1 MGLLFAHDHKFRLIE
16 GVYYSPGGL
25 SDDVLSRY
33 VDLFGNVTVVARVIR
48 EKKVDGKYSKIQ
60 NPNIRIIERKSLSS
74 REFKSLIASYAH
86 IIARLPSRIG
96 SETVYVSKKLKKDY
110 LVEMVA
116 CPWDSYWNHSLKGKI
131 VAPFGYLLNRYQV
144 RFAPYVVYVTEHFLQ
159 KRYPTNGKSIG
170 VSDVMLPEQSSENIL
185 SKRKEK
191 IISPAKEILLGTA
204 AAINV
209 PYKGQRFII
218 KALAMMKKQG
228 YTNYKYQLA
237 GSGDPQKLLYYAKKY
252 GVEDQVDFLG
262 AMPHDKMP
270 NWYDSL
276 DIYIQPSFQEGL
288 SRAIVEAMSR
298 ATPCIVSDAGGNSE
312 LISDEFICKIGFNYV
327 KRFSKKILN
336 LSLDQKSMIKSAEE
350 NLEASAR
357 YKKSVLDEKRVM
369 FLEKFASAE

>member
-131 VAPFGYLLNRYQV
+131 VAPFGYLL
-144 RFAPYVVYVTEHFLQ
+144 
-159 KRYPTNGKSIG
+159 
-170 VSDVMLPEQSSENIL
+170 
-185 SKRKEK
+185 
-191 IISPAKEILLGTA
+191 
-204 AAINV
+204 
-209 PYKGQRFII
+209 
-218 KALAMMKKQG
+218 
-228 YTNYKYQLA
+228 
-237 GSGDPQKLLYYAKKY
+237 
-252 GVEDQVDFLG
+252 
-262 AMPHDKMP
+262 
-270 NWYDSL
+270 
-276 DIYIQPSFQEGL
+276 
-288 SRAIVEAMSR
+288 
-298 ATPCIVSDAGGNSE
+298 
-312 LISDEFICKIGFNYV
+312 
-327 KRFSKKILN
+327 
-336 LSLDQKSMIKSAEE
+336 
-350 NLEASAR
+350 
-357 YKKSVLDEKRVM
+357 
-369 FLEKFASAE
+369 